1 MNESWEVYAKI
12 LSQEGVTIEYSDYAK
27 TAMYNVETN
36 VVVIPTF
43 DFLTDKATQLMV
55 SHEIAHAMFSKYSLK
70 ELSEYSNKYSDIFG
84 VVEDAYI
91 ERSIKLRYPG
101 LSSIFTEGY
110 SDLARAKFFE
120 YSDEYNLIDR
130 LNIYS
135 KMPHIWE
142 IPFVGP
148 EENEFAVRITKLNS
162 SSDVIAL
169 CQDILDYLNNM
180 ESKNNNG
187 SDESDEN
194 DNGEADK
201 SNDSS
206 GHSDRKKSNKDSS
219 DDSSQ
224 DDILEDE
231 EQSESS
237 ENTEFSSVRRKQQ
250 KAQGEKKSE
259 TVSKTQRNFQEKTNE
274 YGSEQIKN
282 ICSSNNDIL
291 SLSTDLIY
299 ERYYNNFS
307 KLMKKLPSVRLE
319 NSEIIIK
326 TVKDV
331 AKHADMIFKQRK
343 SAWENKESRKKPLG
357 NIDTKRLS
365 KYKTSMDIFRTKITI
380 PDGKNHG
387 IVILIDYSGSM
398 SASGVLPMVICQAA
412 VVGEFCRMND
422 IPFEIIAFGIAE
434 YNRHLPTSKNG
445 VAKLCDSLT
454 FSVEAFVRYSYEF
467 RIGNQSIC
475 CHNTPT
481 IEGLIAA
488 ERTIRKFKESGI
500 EKTSLFIIT
509 DGVHNSEI
517 QDANG
522 SDRLISN
529 VTKIVIDNVMYDV
542 SKECKKPLSHL
553 DWSVELTC
561 GWIKKLHGTYISL
574 TFLESIDTVKNMTW
588 DKMLEYA
595 GFETVGNT
603 SRTWSDDFYYIFKLF
618 YYFENKKAK
627 IIDMSQNGLMTCNF
641 TNNPYMDQVQI
652 LDIMESTSSTQY
664 APWFGGLR
672 FNFEPLDML
681 KKIKTMKIFV
691 QKFIE
696 KIS

>member
-70 ELSEYSNKYSDIFG
+70 ELSEYSDKYSDIFG

-110 SDLARAKFFE
+110 SDLAKAKFFE
-120 YSDEYNLIDR
+120 YSEGYNLIDR

-135 KMPHIWE
+135 KMPHIWD
-142 IPFVGP
+142 IPFTGP

-169 CQDILDYLNNM
+169 CQDILDYLNDND
-180 ESKNNNG
+180 SKNNEG
-187 SDESDEN
+187 SDGSEET
-194 DNGEADK
+194 DNGESDK

-206 GHSDRKKSNKDSS
+206 GSS
-219 DDSSQ
+219 DNSDGVDESCQS
-224 DDILEDE
+224 DISEDE

-237 ENTEFSSVRRKQQ
+237 EDDDSSPKSQNHR
-250 KAQGEKKSE
+250 KAQGKNKSE
-259 TVSKTQRNFQEKTNE
+259 TVSETQRNFQERTNE

-282 ICSSNNDIL
+282 ACSNSNRTL
-291 SLSTDLIY
+291 ALSTDLIF

-307 KLMKKLPSVRLE
+307 KLMKKLPSVKLE

-434 YNRHLPTSKNG
+434 HNRHLPTSKNG

-454 FSVEAFVRYSYEF
+454 FSVEAFVRYSREIH
-467 RIGNQSIC
+467 IGNQYIC

-481 IEGLIAA
+481 IEGLIVA

-517 QDANG
+517 QDADG
-522 SDRLISN
+522 SDRLISD

-618 YYFENKKAK
+618 YYFEDKKAK
-627 IIDMSQNGLMTCNF
+627 IIDTSQNGLMTCNF
-641 TNNPYMDQVQI
+641 TKNPYMDQVQI

-664 APWFGGLR
+664 MPWFGGLR
-672 FNFEPLDML
+672 FNFEPFDML